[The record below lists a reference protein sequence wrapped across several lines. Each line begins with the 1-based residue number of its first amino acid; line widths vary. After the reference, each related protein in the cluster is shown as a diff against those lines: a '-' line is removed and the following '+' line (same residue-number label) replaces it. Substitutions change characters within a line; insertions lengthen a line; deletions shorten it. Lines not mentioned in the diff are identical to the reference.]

1 MEKLKTEI
9 GKPEMNLGR
18 LPVEF
23 RDRTK
28 KFASAIIRLFV
39 RLPRARD
46 EVSVLGK
53 QLLRS
58 GTSVAA
64 HVREASRARSEDE
77 FVSKLGGALQEA
89 DESQLW
95 LELLREECA
104 IEPKLTQPLA
114 GVFRVDRHIHDN
126 DQSNQTKSPKVIS
139 VIDFLLSPLPFRSA
153 FDFLLFAFKFCPDE
167 CRHSS

>member
-1 MEKLKTEI
+1 
-9 GKPEMNLGR
+9 MNQGR
-18 LPVEF
+18 LTEEF

-28 KFASAIIRLFV
+28 AFAAGVIRLYVKLPKAREEV
-39 RLPRARD
+39 RI
-46 EVSVLGK
+46 LGK

-64 HVREASRARSEDE
+64 RVREASRARSDEE

-104 IEPKLTQPLA
+104 IAPADILPMEKEADELMAIMTTM
-114 GVFRVDRHIHDN
+114 IN
-126 DQSNQTKSPKVIS
+126 KTKEKSES
-139 VIDFLLSPLPFRSA
+139 RNLES
-153 FDFLLFAFKFCPDE
+153 
-167 CRHSS
+167 